1 MPELPE
7 VETIRVGLEPKLVG
21 RRFDHVEINDF
32 RLTRPHDPLEVAA
45 ELQGERIAGVERRG
59 KYLVFRFESGRVLLV
74 HLRMTGGFRHA
85 QHGVEG
91 DDPYRRA
98 VVNLDD
104 GSDVAYRDVRR
115 FGTWLLLEPGEL
127 EPYLASRV
135 GDELLDRRLSAKAI
149 QPLLARRRAPIKAVL
164 LDQRVFAGVGNIYAD
179 EALWWAQIH
188 PLRAAASLDL
198 TETKRLLQGIR
209 KSLTHGIARQG
220 ATLRDY
226 RGADGQVGLDAA
238 RVPRVRPGR
247 GALHSLRHADRED
260 PRRRPR
266 HVVLPELPAV
276 TGGLPRRKAKLRS
289 AGRYALGG

>member
-1 MPELPE
+1 VPELPE

-21 RRFDHVEINDF
+21 RRLDRVEINDF

-45 ELQGERIAGVERRG
+45 ELQGERIAAVERRG

-85 QHGVEG
+85 RHGVEG
-91 DDPYRRA
+91 EDPYRRA
-98 VVNLDD
+98 VVRLDD

-127 EPYLASRV
+127 EPYLESRV
-135 GDELLDRRLSAKAI
+135 GEELLDRRLSAKAI
-149 QPLLARRRAPIKAVL
+149 HPLLARRRAPIKAVL

-188 PLRAAASLDL
+188 PLRPAATLDL
-198 TETKRLLQGIR
+198 AEIKRLLQGIR
-209 KSLTHGIARQG
+209 KSLKHGIARQG

-226 RGADGQVGLDAA
+226 RSADGSSGSMQREF
-238 RVPRVRPGR
+238 RVYGRAGEPCTRCGTPIEKTRAGGR
-247 GALHSLRHADRED
+247 GTWYC
-260 PRRRPR
+260 P
-266 HVVLPELPAV
+266 
-276 TGGLPRRKAKLRS
+276 TCQQ
-289 AGRYALGG
+289 